1 MQQQAAQQEQAVQ
14 RAVQQAAQQHQA
26 VQEQQVGQQQQA
38 VQQQQAMA
46 QQAQQQEP
54 QEGSPK
60 CTMESNPQ
68 GATPGR
74 AGLRAAA
81 FGNLQKQATTMQ
93 QRQVSVGSIRSLFE
107 PHLFWA
113 GLRSKL
119 GGWAGS

>member
-1 MQQQAAQQEQAVQ
+1 MQQQQVVQQQVVQQQVVQQQAAQQEQAV
-14 RAVQQAAQQHQA
+14 
-26 VQEQQVGQQQQA
+26 
-38 VQQQQAMA
+38 A